1 MQMYP
6 DDKGS
11 GLSVFSESTAVCSTF
26 ELITHVLNCR
36 EITRKTANKANK
48 KLTKEIPTS

>member
-1 MQMYP
+1 MQKYP

-26 ELITHVLNCR
+26 ELIIHVLNCR
-36 EITRKTANKANK
+36 EITHKTANKTNK
-48 KLTKEIPTS
+48 KLMKEISTS